1 MLNCSVA
8 TRVFERSAPH
18 VAAERGN
25 REVVTLSP
33 CHLVTLSS
41 AVVALA
47 IGPAHA
53 HALYVECK
61 LKGDTVVVEA
71 FFSDNT
77 PARDARVT
85 VRNSGGGELAAGR
98 TDDAGRWRFPAPAAG
113 KYEVTCDLG
122 DGHRKVAIV
131 TIPTAAALKPITPPP
146 EEIVVSGGP
155 TREEL
160 TRFPWL
166 RLLLGVAAIGGL
178 AVLLWL
184 ATRRRGPTHE
194 ST

>member
-1 MLNCSVA
+1 MITVSLNYRLSLSIAVLLIATGSV
-8 TRVFERSAPH
+8 R
-18 VAAERGN
+18 
-25 REVVTLSP
+25 
-33 CHLVTLSS
+33 
-41 AVVALA
+41 
-47 IGPAHA
+47 AHD
-53 HALYVECK
+53 LGIECK

-71 FFSDNT
+71 FFTNNNA
-77 PARDARVT
+77 PARDAKVT
-85 VRNSGGGELAAGR
+85 VRQPQGGDLASGR
-98 TDDAGRWRFPAPAAG
+98 TDDAGRWSFPAPAAG

-122 DGHRKVAIV
+122 DGHRKQVII
-131 TIPTAAALKPITPPP
+131 TIPTAAALKPITPTP
-146 EEIVVSGGP
+146 EEIVVTGGP

-184 ATRRRGPTHE
+184 ATRRRGTTHE